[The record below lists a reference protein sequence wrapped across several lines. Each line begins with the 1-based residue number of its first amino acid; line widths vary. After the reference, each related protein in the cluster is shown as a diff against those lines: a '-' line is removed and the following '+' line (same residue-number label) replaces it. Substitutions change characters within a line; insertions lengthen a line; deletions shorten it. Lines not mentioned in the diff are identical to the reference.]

1 MFSFLK
7 FILRVKIRFIF
18 ALLLAVAV
26 LVIPLSFN
34 KIFRYYVGSSVY
46 IVKDVNENKG
56 SGTGFVIKA
65 PNGKNYFVTNN
76 HVCEGLEANGKILI
90 SSDAIASDQML
101 IKVIKKDPK
110 VDLCI
115 AEAPTLS
122 KGLFLSTS
130 LSIGDNVHIF
140 GHPIGFP
147 LHKTSGEAISPMQ
160 VQMVKGTSIFDLEF
174 VIFDAWQIS
183 APSSPGNSGSP
194 VVDNLGRV
202 IGILFAG
209 NTVNAYTSYIIPA
222 KSLKAL
228 LETL

>member
-1 MFSFLK
+1 MRFLK
-7 FILRVKIRFIF
+7 FILRVKIRLVF
-18 ALLLAVAV
+18 ALLLATSM

-34 KIFRYYVGSSVY
+34 KLFRAYVGSSVY
-46 IVKDVNENKG
+46 IVKDITEKRG
-56 SGTGFVIKA
+56 SGSGFVIKA

-76 HVCEGLEANGKILI
+76 HVCEGLEVDGKILI
-90 SSDAIASDQML
+90 SSNAISEDQML

-140 GHPIGFP
+140 GHPVGFP
-147 LHKTSGEAISPMQ
+147 LHKTSGEAISPLV
-160 VQMVKGTSIFDLEF
+160 VQMIKGIFPFAFE
-174 VIFDAWQIS
+174 VVEYDAWQIS

-209 NTVNAYTSYIIPA
+209 SSVNSYTSFIIPA
-222 KSLKAL
+222 KSLSNL
-228 LETL
+228 LESL